1 MTLTPQAVLAEL
13 DTTLPQATATWR
25 RSALR
30 QVLDLFL
37 SGADYYSAEQ
47 VALFD
52 AVMSRLLVPN
62 FDRAFLAEM
71 SEQLAA
77 LDNAPSSVVGT
88 LARHLDPAVCGPI
101 LAKAKAL
108 PDNDI
113 AEIADADRV
122 DQNVLLRIAG
132 RPELTEMVTD
142 ALLKRGNRAVQRA
155 VIGNRGAHVSETG
168 FARVIMGLNG
178 DKEMAAAIAERDD
191 VPPELRP
198 WLVEAMNKDK

>member
-62 FDRAFLAEM
+62 FDRAYT
-71 SEQLAA
+71 A
-77 LDNAPSSVVGT
+77 LLED
-88 LARHLDPAVCGPI
+88 
-101 LAKAKAL
+101 
-108 PDNDI
+108 
-113 AEIADADRV
+113 
-122 DQNVLLRIAG
+122 
-132 RPELTEMVTD
+132 LTE
-142 ALLKRGNRAVQRA
+142 RGLYVR
-155 VIGNRGAHVSETG
+155 
-168 FARVIMGLNG
+168 
-178 DKEMAAAIAERDD
+178 
-191 VPPELRP
+191 
-198 WLVEAMNKDK
+198 